1 MSDAAGLAAKRLL
14 PREFCML
21 NEKAGFWE
29 VIPLLGESVVNMGA
43 ILDCGEG
50 GTLNVLVVLRE
61 KSRSIHRDFAIPA
74 DDHCLMHSSALSH
87 TNKDG

>member
-1 MSDAAGLAAKRLL
+1 
-14 PREFCML
+14 ML

-29 VIPLLGESVVNMGA
+29 VVPLFGESEVNMGA

-61 KSRSIHRDFAIPA
+61 KSRSIYRDFAIAA
-74 DDHCLMHSSALSH
+74 DDHYLMHSSALSH
-87 TNKDG
+87 TNKGG